1 MLLKSCQSVLPDTLY
16 VSEGILLPLFYTVNH
31 LNGEIP
37 LPTPGKM
44 APQLCALLP
53 NLLAVTTM
61 PHVEGVSARP
71 SVLLGAQLAGNEV
84 HCVPALT
91 CEVVAHPVF

>member
-16 VSEGILLPLFYTVNH
+16 VSEGILLPLFNTVNH

-44 APQLCALLP
+44 APQLCALL
-53 NLLAVTTM
+53 AVTPM
-61 PHVEGVSARP
+61 PHMEGVSARP
-71 SVLLGAQLAGNEV
+71 SVLLRAQLAGNEV
-84 HCVPALT
+84 HCVPAL
-91 CEVVAHPVF
+91 A

>member
-44 APQLCALLP
+44 APKLCALLP

-61 PHVEGVSARP
+61 P
-71 SVLLGAQLAGNEV
+71 LQLISYHFIICQAYIK
-84 HCVPALT
+84 
-91 CEVVAHPVF
+91 